1 MKQDIS
7 TLSELCNVPTAP
19 YAEAYAAACVRS
31 WAAEPQRRN
40 KILVQSDA
48 VGNLHLLYQCGS
60 PGRSELVLEAHLDH
74 PGFLVEK
81 ILPDGTLEAIFR
93 GGVKPSSFDRAA
105 VRIWH
110 PECPLALPHDTAQKP
125 VGLWIPTRV
134 LSVQPA
140 IGNQPLRVILAK
152 PDGPAADSILP
163 GSIGMWALPDALTIG
178 RLFAARVCDDLAGV
192 AVGLY
197 VLDELIARGAAV
209 NVRLLLTRAEEVGFA
224 GALAVASRG
233 LIPASSC
240 IIGIETSM
248 AMAHVP
254 QGRGPVIRVGDK
266 SLTFSP
272 ALTRF
277 LSMQAGGI
285 ADTDNSYL
293 YQRQLMDG
301 GTCDSSAFAAFGYDT
316 AAVCLALGNYHNMA
330 QLQMNAAIPTAG
342 PHIAAET
349 IHLDDFFGLVRLL
362 TDAAANFDSYT
373 PDHAALR
380 QRLASMHERDQRQL
394 LESFKVV

>member
-1 MKQDIS
+1 MTQDMSI
-7 TLSELCNVPTAP
+7 LSELCNVPTAP
-19 YAEAYAAACVRS
+19 YAEAYAVAYIRL
-31 WAAEPQRRN
+31 WAAAPERRD

-48 VGNLHLLYQCGS
+48 VGNVHLLYRCGS

-74 PGFLVEK
+74 PGFLVKK

-93 GGVKPSSFDRAA
+93 GGVKPSCFDRAA
-105 VRIWH
+105 VGIWH
-110 PECPLALPHDTAQKP
+110 PESQLALPHDMAQRP
-125 VGLWIPTRV
+125 AGQWVPTRV
-134 LSVQPA
+134 LSVEPA
-140 IGNQPLRVILAK
+140 IGNQPMRVILAK
-152 PDGPAADSILP
+152 PEGPAAEGVPP
-163 GSIGMWALPDALTIG
+163 GSIGMWALPDAMTID
-178 RLFAARVCDDLAGV
+178 RLFAARVCDDLAGA

-240 IIGIETSM
+240 MIGIETSK
-248 AMAHVP
+248 AMDHVP

-277 LSMQAGGI
+277 LSMRAGGI
-285 ADTDNSYL
+285 ADTDPSFL

-330 QLQMNAAIPTAG
+330 EPRMNAAIPTAG

-380 QRLASMHERDQRQL
+380 QRLAAMHERDQRQL
-394 LESFKVV
+394 LESFRIV